1 MQATAPS
8 LQDCVCFS
16 RPLAKQ
22 RKGSRLLSPQIPQR
36 ITGQRCWRSSLGQT
50 CMAAYRERLLLQSVR
65 RDWIWPF
72 VMWGSA
78 WDGITLSPH
87 SLCEPIFFF

>member
-36 ITGQRCWRSSLGQT
+36 ITGQGAGDHLLAKRAWLHTENGFCSNPSDVIGSG
-50 CMAAYRERLLLQSVR
+50 RL
-65 RDWIWPF
+65 
-72 VMWGSA
+72 
-78 WDGITLSPH
+78 
-87 SLCEPIFFF
+87 